1 MKRKKKE
8 IMKTIF
14 TGSTPLSSESVLVLV
29 NRRIGVDCWRRDDGR
44 KCPKTIELLLL
55 LLIVDNLSSNLRRR
69 RVFFW
74 SLLNSLLKKRILF
87 EAKTQTLLRLN
98 IFILSRSKIFLR
110 ILQQFLGEF
119 SSKIFQN
126 FLGKIVNALMCEMKP
141 RILES
146 D

>member
-1 MKRKKKE
+1 MINGWREKKE

-126 FLGKIVNALMCEMKP
+126 FLGKIVNALMC
-141 RILES
+141 
-146 D
+146 